1 MTVELRSNDFIAL
14 ADIALHNP
22 DLQHAV
28 GSGTRGGYQ
37 RRAEAM
43 SAISAEHG
51 EFLRQQ
57 AAEAKRRALRNLPD
71 LLETAERNLKANGW
85 SVAWAEDAAEANQL
99 VLDIARHHG
108 VETATKSK
116 SMLSEE
122 LGLNHALEAAGL
134 RVVETDLG
142 EYIIQLND
150 ETPSHIVAPVMHKT
164 KAEIRDIFI
173 RELGMEATDDA
184 EAMVAFARK
193 MLRDDFLNA
202 DMGISRRQ
210 LHHRRN
216 RLRGLGDERGQWT
229 DVYIDA
235 ARACGAGR
243 HRETGRDGRGLRHL
257 DPSVAAECHRSI
269 ADRVHQH
276 PQWTRPRRR
285 IGRT

>member
-1 MTVELRSNDFIAL
+1 
-14 ADIALHNP
+14 
-22 DLQHAV
+22 
-28 GSGTRGGYQ
+28 
-37 RRAEAM
+37 M
-43 SAISAEHG
+43 SAVSAEHG

-85 SVAWAEDAAEANQL
+85 SVAWAEGAAEANQL
-99 VLDIARHHG
+99 VLDIARRHG
-108 VETATKSK
+108 VETVTKSK

-202 DMGISRRQ
+202 DMGISGG
-210 LHHRRN
+210 N
-216 RLRGLGDERGQWT
+216 F
-229 DVYIDA
+229 IIA
-235 ARACGAGR
+235 
-243 HRETGRDGRGLRHL
+243 ETGSVGLVMNEGNGRMCTSM
-257 DPSVAAECHRSI
+257 P
-269 ADRVHQH
+269 RVHVALVGIEKLVETVEDYGTLTQVL
-276 PQWTRPRRR
+276 PRSATGQSLTVYTNILNGPVRADESD
-285 IGRT
+285 GT